1 MNPGEIQAIESQRQA
16 LLGQLTTAESAL
28 RAGLQNTRGFGET
41 ARAHMERAR
50 AHILEAHIA
59 INEGKAIRAV
69 PQLVDDLTRIQQVM
83 DDMQRRKSQ
92 RI

>member
-1 MNPGEIQAIESQRQA
+1 MNTGELNDVETKRET
-16 LLGQLTTAESAL
+16 LLGQLTAAESAL
-28 RAGLQNTRGFGET
+28 RACLHARGFEQI

-59 INEGKAIRAV
+59 INQAGQARNVSK
-69 PQLVDDLTRIQQVM
+69 LVADLNRVKRVVA
-83 DDMQRRKSQ
+83 DVQRRKSQ